1 MFFAA
6 GAAAFPKEAGA
17 FSPKGQRGNI
27 LGKATSPKRKEVVK
41 VSGGLGK
48 WKKRGEEFLEV
59 DISRTR

>member
-41 VSGGLGK
+41 LSGG
-48 WKKRGEEFLEV
+48 
-59 DISRTR
+59 